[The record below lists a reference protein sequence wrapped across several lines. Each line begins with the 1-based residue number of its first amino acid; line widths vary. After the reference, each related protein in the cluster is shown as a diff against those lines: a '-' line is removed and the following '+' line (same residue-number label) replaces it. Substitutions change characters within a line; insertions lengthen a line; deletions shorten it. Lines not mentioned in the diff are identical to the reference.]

1 VSQRNGG
8 GMTAV
13 LTPTRSIAEMEKA
26 LLLKTDPAA
35 PNAASAEPPAS
46 PEEQGREVAP
56 AGEQERPAIV
66 KRKSRAVAQK
76 PVEAAVDE
84 ILGELVPT
92 TTYEVLHTRIPDWL
106 DDALEDKYLTL
117 KRGNP
122 QMTKQ
127 AIVTFALIKVL
138 GVTPPDGFSIF

>member
-1 VSQRNGG
+1 
-8 GMTAV
+8 MTAV

-46 PEEQGREVAP
+46 PE
-56 AGEQERPAIV
+56 EQERPAIV